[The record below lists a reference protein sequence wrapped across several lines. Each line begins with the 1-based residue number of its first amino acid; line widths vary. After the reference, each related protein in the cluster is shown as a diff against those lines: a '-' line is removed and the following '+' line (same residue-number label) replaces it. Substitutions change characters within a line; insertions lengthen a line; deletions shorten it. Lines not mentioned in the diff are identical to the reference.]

1 MTLLNKITIIIVEKI
16 LAVKNDPVIT
26 KIIHLAGNSS
36 ASCDTLI
43 SNSIIDYKISS
54 KILYDFILTPWQ
66 NNFLALILVFFSLIF
81 ETISLFLLKLF
92 YVKLDF

>member
-1 MTLLNKITIIIVEKI
+1 MEKI

-54 KILYDFILTPWQ
+54 KILYDFILTP
-66 NNFLALILVFFSLIF
+66 
-81 ETISLFLLKLF
+81 
-92 YVKLDF
+92 